1 MYNKTPWKKYKR
13 NKVFAHLGTA
23 GCKIK
28 EEKYTFY
35 QKTILYFMTKYS
47 AETKIYTSNMTIN
60 GKLDLMYSQVNAKG
74 VMVIMHVVKSHNTN

>member
-1 MYNKTPWKKYKR
+1 M
-13 NKVFAHLGTA
+13 
-23 GCKIK
+23 I
-28 EEKYTFY
+28 
-35 QKTILYFMTKYS
+35 ILYFMTKYS